1 MDIPKI
7 LTVICGFLLI
17 VCLVFSITALTS
29 LRHAIDETD
38 ALKTSANAILRRLDG
53 YVETLEN
60 PQTEDSIPTV
70 APEDGHAKSGYCIRT
85 VGKKIGIYTADG
97 ALIQLLDVNPD
108 TLPTAEREALQNGI
122 TVHSWQEMLSLLAD
136 YTT

>member
-7 LTVICGFLLI
+7 LTAICGFLLI
-17 VCLVFSITALTS
+17 VCLVLSVTALTS

-38 ALKTSANAILRRLDG
+38 ALKTSASAILRRLNG

-60 PQTEDSIPTV
+60 TEDEDSIPTV
-70 APEDGHAKSGYCIRT
+70 APDDGHAKNGYCIRS

-97 ALIQLLDVNPD
+97 ALIQLIDVD
-108 TLPTAEREALQNGI
+108 AATLPPAEREALKDGI
-122 TVHSWQEMLSLLAD
+122 TVHSWQEMLALLTD